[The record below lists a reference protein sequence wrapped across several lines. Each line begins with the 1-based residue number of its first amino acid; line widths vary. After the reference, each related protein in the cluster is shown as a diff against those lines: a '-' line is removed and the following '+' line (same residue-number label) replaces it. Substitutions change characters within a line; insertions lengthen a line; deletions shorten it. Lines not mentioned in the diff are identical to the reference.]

1 MSTIFEKLGVTY
13 TEGENG
19 ILYPD
24 IVLNEEEPHYSK
36 YGYLRKRYLQ
46 EQRPALFSSLSL
58 KGQLVK
64 HLNEVDDECWEQAER
79 LEREFAKAEGV
90 TERLKA
96 ENQMEW
102 VRRMN
107 SIQNRVDELICQEY
121 IYI

>member
-13 TEGENG
+13 TEGEDG
-19 ILYPD
+19 ILCPD

-36 YGYLRKRYLQ
+36 YGYWRKRYLQ
-46 EQRPALFSSLSL
+46 EQRPTLFSSLSL

-64 HLNEVDDECWEQAER
+64 HLNEVDDECWEQAEC
-79 LEREFAKAEGV
+79 LEQELARAEGV
-90 TERLKA
+90 TEKLKA

-102 VRRMN
+102 VQRMN
-107 SIQNRVDELICQEY
+107 SIQSRVDELICQEY